1 MTNLSLKERLARL
14 EPFQAVVPAVSGSPG
29 NVTLSADRSRDSL
42 APIPA
47 VFELRRVHVP
57 APIAK
62 RAIEEALETG
72 RAVLVH
78 CPVID
83 EFDRLQSALRSSG
96 FEARL
101 AGDDDTDLAQL
112 RARLALT
119 QDEFAARFGFEVDA
133 IRNWEQGRRKPDRAA
148 RSYLAVINRAPEM
161 VAAVFAGHPATTGLT
176 DDRKVDAS

>member
-29 NVTLSADRSRDSL
+29 NVTLSAHRSRDHV

-47 VFELRRVHVP
+47 IFELRRVHVP
-57 APIAK
+57 ATIAK

-78 CPVID
+78 CPLID
-83 EFDRLQSALRSSG
+83 EFDRLQSTLRSNG
-96 FEARL
+96 FEAHL
-101 AGDDDTDLAQL
+101 IGDDDTDLPQL

-119 QDEFAARFGFEVDA
+119 QDEFATRFGFEVDA

-148 RSYLAVINRAPEM
+148 RSYLSVINRAPDM
-161 VAAVFAGHPATTGLT
+161 VAAVFAGHPATTGLPEG
-176 DDRKVDAS
+176 RKKDAT